1 MCGFTGFWQLP
12 DWSDQRLQETV
23 RMMSERL
30 SHRGPDGSGEWCDES
45 AGFALGH
52 TRLAIQDLTSEG
64 HQPMVS
70 SSQRFVIAYNGEV
83 YNAPLLRS
91 ELESRGFDLHWRGH
105 SDTETI
111 LACIERWG
119 LEGSVKKFIGMFAFA
134 LWDRLERSLHLV
146 RDRLGIKPLYYGFQ
160 KNSFL
165 FGSQLNALKKHPT
178 FENKICSEA
187 LSNFFKYNVVP
198 APFSIYQ
205 GIYKLLPGTIL
216 TLKTHDSSPNLF
228 SYWDSFEVSLS
239 AQNTTFGGVYSDAVE
254 ELDILLRDSVK
265 LRMIADVPLG
275 TFLSGGIDS
284 STVTALV
291 QSQSNRPIKSF
302 SIGFEEQR
310 YNEAPYA
317 SEIASYLG
325 TDHSEVIVT
334 SQQAMGVIPKLPS
347 IFDEPFSDSSQI
359 PTFLVS
365 KLARNSVTVSLSGD
379 GGDELFAGYNRHIW
393 GDKIWSKASVFP
405 EKLRYLLSQGLTTFH
420 QEKWNK
426 CFDLLNP
433 LLPNRFRLKDP
444 GRHFHD
450 LAKYIYAGTPEEF
463 YSSIVS
469 HWTNADDLL
478 IDSPTISSSLTKA
491 KCSSY
496 PSFTEWMM
504 ANDLATYLPDDI
516 LTKVDRSSMAVSLE
530 ARVPLL
536 DHRVFEFA
544 WSLPLSWK
552 LQGTTGKRILR
563 DVLNRYVPAK
573 LVERPKMGFG
583 VPIEH
588 WLRNDLRDWAEDLLD
603 ADKIRN
609 QGFLD
614 PKPIR
619 QKWDEH
625 LSGRTNWQ
633 YHLWDVL
640 MWQAWLENQR

>member
-12 DWSDQRLQETV
+12 AWSDQRLQDTV
-23 RMMSERL
+23 RMMSVRL
-30 SHRGPDGSGEWCDES
+30 SHRGPDGNGEWCDES
-45 AGFALGH
+45 VGFALGH

-70 SSQRFVIAYNGEV
+70 SSQRYIIAYNGEV
-83 YNAPLLRS
+83 YNASLLRC
-91 ELESRGFDLHWRGH
+91 ELESEGFDLHWRGH
-105 SDTETI
+105 SDTETM

-134 LWDRLERSLHLV
+134 LWDRQERTLHLV

-160 KNSFL
+160 KKSFL
-165 FGSQLNALKKHPT
+165 FGSQLNALRTHPS
-178 FENKICSEA
+178 FQHEICREA
-187 LSNFFKYNVVP
+187 LSNFFKYNAVP

-205 GIYKLLPGTIL
+205 DIFKLLPGTIL
-216 TLKTHDSSPNLF
+216 TLKTYDSSPHF
-228 SYWDSFEVSLS
+228 RSYWDSFEIS
-239 AQNTTFGGVYSDAVE
+239 AQNTTFAGTYNDAVE
-254 ELDILLRDSVK
+254 ELEVLLRDSVK

-284 STVTALV
+284 STVTALM
-291 QSQSNRPIKSF
+291 QSQSDRPVKSF

-317 SEIASYLG
+317 SEIAKYLG
-325 TDHSEVIVT
+325 TDHSELIVT
-334 SQQAMGVIPKLPS
+334 SQQAMDVIPKLPF

-365 KLARNSVTVSLSGD
+365 ELARSSVTVSLSGD
-379 GGDELFAGYNRHIW
+379 GGDEIFAGYNRHIW
-393 GDKIWSKASVFP
+393 GGKIWSKASVCP
-405 EKLRYLLSQGLTTFH
+405 EKLRYLFSQALTFIH

-426 CFDLLNP
+426 CFNLLNP

-450 LAKYIYAGTPEEF
+450 LARYIYARTPEEF

-469 HWTNADDLL
+469 HWTSADALL
-478 IDSPTISSSLTKA
+478 IDSPTNSSFLTKTTL
-491 KCSSY
+491 SSFS
-496 PSFTEWMM
+496 SFTEWMM
-504 ANDLATYLPDDI
+504 ASDLGTYLPDDI

-536 DHRVFEFA
+536 DHRVVEFA
-544 WSLPLSWK
+544 WSLPLTWK

-588 WLRNDLRDWAEDLLD
+588 WLRNELRDWAEDLLNES
-603 ADKIRN
+603 KIRQ
-609 QGFLD
+609 QGFLN
-614 PKPIR
+614 PTPIR
-619 QKWDEH
+619 KRWSEH
-625 LSGRTNWQ
+625 LSTSSNWQ

-640 MWQAWLENQR
+640 MWQTWLENQR